1 MTTDLYINGKTII
14 KKLYHISD
22 IHIRRYDRHDE
33 YKIVFNNLYDYLKR
47 NSDSASL
54 IVITGDLL
62 HNKDNL
68 TPDCIVMAYD
78 FLMQL
83 SSIRPVILIP
93 GNHDFVETNT
103 HIKDSIG
110 AILSD
115 HDIPNLHYI
124 RDSGF
129 YRYCNVVFGAVSI
142 FDNIDIDVINY
153 KKKKGDIMVGLYHG
167 PVGNTETAVGII
179 LQGDK
184 KPSDFKGFDYVL
196 LGDIHKYQ
204 YIQPTMAYASS
215 LISQNFSET
224 DEYHGVL
231 VWDIINGKT
240 NYVIIDNPYRYM
252 VFDII
257 NGEVIYNKNAINI
270 GIYNLPSNAR
280 IRLNITGTSMNDV
293 NAIKKTIRKRY
304 PNVIF
309 YDNIIT
315 DDIDN
320 SVVVAKIDYFQM
332 LDPYIEKLNI
342 NEKKECIRLFQSE
355 INNIN
360 MNVDKLCFQ
369 WELLDLR
376 FSNMFAY
383 GMNNV
388 IDFTKLPFNEIV
400 GLFAPNSHGKSSLI
414 DIILLSLYDNFSRNT
429 ESRYRTIP
437 SYIVNNNATTFEMII
452 RFKLGN
458 DIYTIDKRGKV
469 KGKVKSKTGKIV
481 DFTNYTFIKNSNGVE
496 VNLTRKD
503 RFETQIEIDNIIGSY
518 SDFCLTT
525 LFLQNR
531 EKNFYDMS
539 PMERKTFLYK
549 LLCLDKFETIFD
561 VFNMKEK
568 ESNIK
573 MKSTLEELKNIDIET
588 ITNNIYDYKKNIKRY
603 NKSLIKMGKM
613 KSAYNMK
620 RKKYMGK
627 LNCNT
632 DDININY
639 TVEDIPILN
648 EMIDM
653 IDTIIDTNITIPN
666 MKSNINININYNKHI
681 IDIPKDMIIL
691 EWKNQPIYST
701 IYSNDMVDMTECAR
715 YIYPLYVR
723 YKENTKIINDLDY
736 KITLLEQQIKSNSIN
751 INCDVCM
758 SRKSK
763 YDKLVAEY
771 DTYNKQKNSIVMP
784 DTDTIYNMVTNYGY
798 DGKNNMEDI
807 YHYICITCSGLMRMN
822 ENNELF
828 FNEFIKDIMTHYRN
842 IKEHTNVD
850 INKLI
855 IAKNKLIKNIQFIE
869 NNKILRLIDRIE
881 NKLEKIENKM
891 VMYNREL
898 NKITY
903 NLALEESRLKHYN
916 DMNNNII
923 NYTTNHNIYNALKK
937 ATHIN
942 GIPSMIISSRLNDIN
957 MKVNDMIAPFIAK
970 KVNVVLD
977 GNNILVHIL
986 DNAGHIINILGGME
1000 MFMINIA
1007 FKIALAGISI
1017 LPKTKM
1023 LIIDEGVSVLDK
1035 SHIDKFNNIAQFL
1048 NSNYN
1053 HVILISHID
1062 GLKDHITQFININK
1076 NNGKSYINYI

>member
-1 MTTDLYINGKTII
+1 MTTDLYINNTTRIT
-14 KKLYHISD
+14 KLYHISD

-33 YKIVFNNLYDYLKR
+33 YKVVFNNLYNYLKKECTI
-47 NSDSASL
+47 NDL
-54 IVITGDLL
+54 IVVTGDLL

-68 TPDCIVMAYD
+68 TPDCIVMAYN
-78 FLMQL
+78 FLTQL
-83 SSIRPVILIP
+83 SMIRPVILIP

-129 YRYCNVVFGAVSI
+129 YRYCNVVFGVVSI
-142 FDNIDIDVINY
+142 FDKIDLDIKNY

-167 PVGNTETAVGII
+167 PVGATETAVGII

-184 KPSDFKGFDYVL
+184 KPSDFDGFDYVL

-204 YIQPTMAYASS
+204 NITKNMAYASS

-231 VWDIINGKT
+231 RWDIINGMT
-240 NYVIIDNPYRYM
+240 DYIVIDNPYRYM
-252 VFDII
+252 TIDIY
-257 NGEVIYNKNAINI
+257 YNTMDIDYDT
-270 GIYNLPSNAR
+270 YNFPTNAR
-280 IRLNITGTSMNDV
+280 IRLNIKDTNMNDV
-293 NAIKKTIRKRY
+293 NCIKKIIRKRF
-304 PNVIF
+304 PNIVF

-315 DDIDN
+315 EDIDN
-320 SVVVAKIDYFQM
+320 SITVAKVDYLQILEPF
-332 LDPYIEKLNI
+332 IEKLNM
-342 NEKKECIRLFQSE
+342 NEKKECIRIFQSE
-355 INNIN
+355 LGKVN

-383 GMNNV
+383 GENNM

-437 SYIVNNNATTFEMII
+437 SYIVNNNATTFEMRI
-452 RFKLGN
+452 RFKLGS

-469 KGKVKSKTGKIV
+469 IGKHKSKTGKII
-481 DFTNYTFIKNSNGVE
+481 DFTNYTFIKNTNGVD

-503 RFETQIEIDNIIGSY
+503 RFETQKEIDNIIGSY

-531 EKNFYDMS
+531 ERNFYDLS

-549 LLCLDKFETIFD
+549 LLSLDKFETIYD
-561 VFNMKEK
+561 IFNAMEK

-573 MKSTLEELKNIDIET
+573 MKNVIEQLKNIDIES
-588 ITNNIYDYKKNIKRY
+588 INNNVYNYKKSIKKINY
-603 NKSLIKMGKM
+603 KIDKLGDVKNE
-613 KSAYNMK
+613 YNMK
-620 RKKYMGK
+620 RRHYMKKINNVYNK
-627 LNCNT
+627 E
-632 DDININY
+632 ININY
-639 TVEDIPILN
+639 TTNDIPVLMEYI
-648 EMIDM
+648 EIIDM
-653 IDTIIDTNITIPN
+653 IVNTNID
-666 MKSNINININYNKHI
+666 ININNSHVDINYEDKNIIITDMMPEWKSI
-681 IDIPKDMIIL
+681 VPDKIDDINITNMDGIDICSAKI
-691 EWKNQPIYST
+691 
-701 IYSNDMVDMTECAR
+701 C
-715 YIYPLYVR
+715 PLYKIYMR
-723 YKENTKIINDLDY
+723 NTDHINNLNY
-736 KITLLEQQIKSNSIN
+736 KIKLLDGQIKSNNIN
-751 INCDVCM
+751 MNCDVCLT
-758 SRKSK
+758 RKDK
-763 YDKLVAEY
+763 YDKLVCEREQY
-771 DTYNKQKNSIVMP
+771 IKERDDIIMP
-784 DTDTIYNMVTNYGY
+784 NTDEIYKMAILYGY
-798 DGKNNMEDI
+798 DGINEMKPLYD
-807 YHYICITCSGLMRMN
+807 YIDVLYKKYIIDNDRLKRYFTD
-822 ENNELF
+822 
-828 FNEFIKDIMTHYRN
+828 FIKTIKNHN
-842 IKEHTNVD
+842 IRKFNNID

-855 IAKNKLIKNIQFIE
+855 AMRNKLQMNIDYIE
-869 NNKILRLIDRIE
+869 NNIIMRKIDKIE
-881 NKLEKIENKM
+881 NKLSRIEKKITE
-891 VMYNREL
+891 YNREL
-898 NKITY
+898 NKINY
-903 NLALEESRLKHYN
+903 HLALEEAKVTQHTEYN
-916 DMNNNII
+916 KNIDI
-923 NYTTNHNIYNALKK
+923 YTSNHNIYNALKK

-942 GIPSMIISSRLNDIN
+942 GIPSIIISSRLNDIN
-957 MKVNDMIAPFIAK
+957 IKVNTMIAPFIAK

-986 DNAGHIINILGGME
+986 DDNGHIINILGGME
-1000 MFMINIA
+1000 MFIINIA

-1035 SHIDKFNNIAQFL
+1035 SHIDKFNNIASFL

-1076 NNGKSYINYI
+1076 NNGKSYINYV

>member
-1 MTTDLYINGKTII
+1 MTTDLYINSKTII

-33 YKIVFNNLYDYLKR
+33 YKVVFNNLYNYLKKDCK
-47 NSDSASL
+47 NDSL
-54 IVITGDLL
+54 IIITGDLL

-78 FLMQL
+78 FLSML
-83 SSIRPVILIP
+83 SKIRPVILIP

-115 HDIPNLHYI
+115 HDIPNLYYI

-129 YRYCNVVFGAVSI
+129 YRFCNIIFGVVSI
-142 FDNIDIDVINY
+142 FDKIELDIINY
-153 KKKKGDIMVGLYHG
+153 KKKMGDIMVGLYHG

-179 LQGDK
+179 LKGDK
-184 KPSDFKGFDYVL
+184 KPSYFTGFDYVL

-204 YIQPTMAYASS
+204 HIAANMAYASS

-231 VWDIINGKT
+231 EWDIINGTT

-252 VFDII
+252 VFDIY
-257 NGEVIYNKNAINI
+257 NGIVLYNKNNINI
-270 GIYNLPSNAR
+270 GIFNFPTHAR
-280 IRLNITGTSMNDV
+280 IRLNIMGTSMNDI
-293 NAIKKTIRKRY
+293 NIIKKTIRKRY
-304 PNVIF
+304 TNIIF
-309 YDNIIT
+309 YDNFIT
-315 DDIDN
+315 DEIN
-320 SVVVAKIDYFQM
+320 NNIIIPKIDYLQM
-332 LDPYIEKLNI
+332 LDPYIEKLSLS
-342 NEKKECIRLFQSE
+342 EKKECIRLFQNE
-355 INNIN
+355 LNNIN
-360 MNVDKLCFQ
+360 MNVDKWCFQ
-369 WELLDLR
+369 WELLDLH

-383 GMNNV
+383 GENNI

-429 ESRYRTIP
+429 DSRYRTIP

-469 KGKVKSKTGKIV
+469 IGKNTSKTGKRI
-481 DFTNYTFIKNSNGVE
+481 DFTNYTFIKNCNGVN

-503 RFETQIEIDNIIGSY
+503 RFETQKEIDNIIGSY

-561 VFNMKEK
+561 IFNTKEK

-573 MKSTLEELKNIDIET
+573 MKSILEELKNIDIEN
-588 ITNNIYDYKKNIKRY
+588 INNNIYDYKKNIDKY

-613 KSAYNMK
+613 KLAYNVK
-620 RKKYMGK
+620 RKKYMTK
-627 LNCNT
+627 LNCNK

-639 TVEDIPILN
+639 TVEHIPMLN
-648 EMIDM
+648 KMIDL
-653 IDTIIDTNITIPN
+653 IDTIIDTNINIQSVNNNIYLQYNKPI
-666 MKSNINININYNKHI
+666 INI
-681 IDIPKDMIIL
+681 PKEMIICD
-691 EWKNQPIYST
+691 WKAHA
-701 IYSNDMVDMTECAR
+701 IYSNDIDDMSDCAN
-715 YIYPLYVR
+715 YIYPLYLK
-723 YKENTKIINDLDY
+723 YKENTKLINDLDY
-736 KITLLEQQIKSNSIN
+736 KIKLLEEQIKSNSIN
-751 INCDVCM
+751 MNCDVCM

-763 YDKLVAEY
+763 YDKLVSDY
-771 DTYNKQKNSIVMP
+771 DDYNKQKNNIIMP
-784 DTDTIYNMVTNYGY
+784 DTNIIYNMVMEYGY
-798 DGKNNMEDI
+798 DGDNNMEDI
-807 YHYICITCSGLMRMN
+807 YNYICKSCCSFMRMN
-822 ENNELF
+822 DNNELF
-828 FNEFIKDIMTHYRN
+828 FNEFIKDIMNHYRN
-842 IKEHTNVD
+842 IKEYTNVD
-850 INKLI
+850 INKLN
-855 IAKNKLIKNIQFIE
+855 IAKNKLIKNIQYIE
-869 NNKILRLIDRIE
+869 NNKVLRLIDRIE
-881 NKLEKIENKM
+881 RKLDKIENKM
-891 VMYNREL
+891 IEYNRDL

-903 NLALEESRLKHYN
+903 NLALEESKIKQFNEKNN
-916 DMNNNII
+916 DII

-957 MKVNDMIAPFIAK
+957 TKVNDMIAPFIAK

-986 DNAGHIINILGGME
+986 DSAGHIINILGGME

-1053 HVILISHID
+1053 HIILISHID
-1062 GLKDHITQFININK
+1062 GLKDHITHFININK
-1076 NNGKSYINYI
+1076 INGKSYINYI